1 MKLELS
7 SGVRELLAALRA
19 AGGRPYVVGGAVR
32 DALLGLMYRAA
43 SRELFLP
50 IQDLFGWPDRIN
62 VPGTVSEANWSWALP
77 WPVDA
82 LAAQPE
88 AIARQTTLAALA
100 RESGRGLDGLD

>member
-1 MKLELS
+1 
-7 SGVRELLAALRA
+7 
-19 AGGRPYVVGGAVR
+19 
-32 DALLGLMYRAA
+32 MYRAA

-82 LAAQPE
+82 LAGQPE
-88 AIARQTTLAALA
+88 AVARQTTLAALA